1 MLVAKGAGA
10 DMEKMIKKLAIKRS
24 APKEV
29 VTRELI
35 KQQEASAKRT
45 ALVKERCEAI
55 QEFQASSVMLM
66 QSITVQSEKKFAVDE
81 AQKNVIA
88 AQAQLNTEKEAYTIA
103 TLLVEETKTV
113 RHQQATFLQIH
124 QEEAMPLD
132 FYHNLP
138 QQGKIFK

>member
-10 DMEKMIKKLAIKRS
+10 DMEKMIEKLANKRS

-29 VTRELI
+29 VTQELI

-55 QEFQASSVMLM
+55 QECQASSGMSM
-66 QSITVQSEKKFAVDE
+66 QSMTVLQSEKKFAVDE

-88 AQAQLNTEKEAYTIA
+88 TQAQLNTEKEAYTIA
-103 TLLVEETKTV
+103 TLLVEEKKNCSSSSISNIST
-113 RHQQATFLQIH
+113 
-124 QEEAMPLD
+124 
-132 FYHNLP
+132 NSS
-138 QQGKIFK
+138 G